1 MLRFLPGIVLIQLA
15 TLAVAFALMQAPL
28 QGMQWLAIAVLG
40 LLLSVLSAFWFS
52 AIARGACQQQ
62 VESLRE
68 QHAREREKLRVNAER
83 QKTKILKDSHQ
94 QILKESKRTQAKA
107 NFKVGAAFAGVA
119 AVGGLMLFTQFL
131 TVGMLLLGT
140 SGGALAGYLT
150 RARQEQRRL
159 VKIREDAALLP
170 SGEDSRR

>member
-1 MLRFLPGIVLIQLA
+1 MWRFLPGIVLIQLA
-15 TLAVAFALMQAPL
+15 TLAVAFALLKAPL
-28 QGMQWLAIAVLG
+28 QGMQWVAIGILG

-52 AIARGACQQQ
+52 AIAQGEQQRH
-62 VESLRE
+62 VDSLRE

-83 QKTKILKDSHQ
+83 QKSKVLKDSHRE
-94 QILKESKRTQAKA
+94 ILKEAKRSEAKA

-150 RARQEQRRL
+150 RLRQERRRL
-159 VKIREDAALLP
+159 QKAETALLP
-170 SGEDSRR
+170 EK